1 MIHSLWMLFGL
12 LGRYVA
18 IRPIVDGEFG
28 ALGYRDA
35 AHRVPRLSSQDS
47 DRPDVRA
54 SRRGRAPPR
63 GAWPNGGNG
72 EGVTAGKVHRG
83 PGVAPV
89 DPNLRDPSE
98 GGGPDTGRPLAPRN
112 SAG

>member
-28 ALGYRDA
+28 VLGYRDA
-35 AHRVPRLSSQDS
+35 AHRDPRLSSQDS

-54 SRRGRAPPR
+54 SRRDQTPPR
-63 GAWPNGGNG
+63 GALPNGG
-72 EGVTAGKVHRG
+72 TAK
-83 PGVAPV
+83 A
-89 DPNLRDPSE
+89 
-98 GGGPDTGRPLAPRN
+98 
-112 SAG
+112 